1 MLFFGATQTLSY
13 RVCIIEYTSYPSA
26 SKLTATFSLKP
37 FILLKKKKNKARKF
51 EEEEMITISNVAKSE
66 HILVLYII

>member
-1 MLFFGATQTLSY
+1 MLFFEATQTLSY

-37 FILLKKKKNKARKF
+37 FILLKKKKARKF
-51 EEEEMITISNVAKSE
+51 EEEELITISNVAKSE
-66 HILVLYII
+66 HILVL